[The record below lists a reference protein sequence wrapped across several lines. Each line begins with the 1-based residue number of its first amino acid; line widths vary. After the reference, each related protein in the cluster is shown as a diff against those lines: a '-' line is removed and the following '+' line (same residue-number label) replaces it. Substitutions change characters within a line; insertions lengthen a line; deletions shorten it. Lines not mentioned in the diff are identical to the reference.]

1 MKGLKFLALA
11 VLGALALAGAAH
23 AQLPEAKSETWTIR
37 DFRFHDGSVLPEMKV
52 HYLTLGDPKNPA
64 VLVLHGTG
72 RKAANMLEPGFGGV
86 LFGPGGALDARRFFI
101 VVPDAI
107 GHGDSSKPSDGLRMR
122 FPAFDYD
129 DMVQAQY
136 RLITEHLG
144 VKHLKLLIG
153 TSMGGM
159 QAWLWG
165 EAHPDFIDLLVPM
178 AAQPTQVTARNW
190 IFRRM
195 VIDVIEAD
203 PQWNGGNYTEEP
215 KSLGLASTYFNLLF
229 SGGTR
234 AQYAA
239 LPTWAATDKAVAD
252 ALARKPASDA
262 NDTIYQ
268 YAAARDYDPE
278 PKLGQIKARL
288 LAINS
293 ADDERNPAELGITAR
308 LVKRVKDGRYYE
320 IPTGPDTRGHGT
332 VYVARLWEAE
342 LRKFLAGR

>member
-1 MKGLKFLALA
+1 MNGLKTMALA
-11 VLGALALAGAAH
+11 VLGALALAGAAQ
-23 AQLPEAKSETWTIR
+23 AQLPETKSETWTIK

-52 HYLTLGDPKNPA
+52 HYLTVGDPRNPA

-72 RKAANMLEPGFGGV
+72 RQATNMMDPGFGGV
-86 LFGPGGALDARRFFI
+86 LFAPGGALDARRYFI

-122 FPAFDYD
+122 FPEYDYD

-136 RLITEHLG
+136 RLITERLG
-144 VKHLKLLIG
+144 VKHLKLVIG
-153 TSMGGM
+153 ASMGGM

-165 EAHPDFIDLLVPM
+165 ETHPDSMDMLVPM

-195 VIDVIEAD
+195 VIDLIKSD
-203 PQWNGGNYTEEP
+203 PEWNGGNYAQEP
-215 KSLGLASTYFNLLF
+215 NSLGLALTYFGLLF

-252 ALARKPASDA
+252 ALARKPAGDA

-268 YAAARDYDPE
+268 FAAARDYDPE
-278 PKLGQIKARL
+278 PKLGQIKAPL

-308 LVKRVKDGRYYE
+308 LVKRVKAGRYYE

-332 VYVARLWEAE
+332 VYTARLWEAE
-342 LRKFLAGR
+342 ARKFLAGP